1 MSPDP
6 KKSIARA
13 TLEAEKKQALTSS
26 SKTADVATPENKKK
40 SDDSKKANSKPVGS
54 AFDSANNS
62 TREAQSKLTKTLNSV
77 SNSTAS
83 NATTD
88 KTEAKNSTAGNSTS
102 MAKAASVNTTSSNST
117 DKSQT
122 KPELKEDT
130 EPTGKASEK
139 VGKSD
144 VKESGLIDVTP
155 ANSMNAQI
163 KTTVFLNGK
172 RTELKPIDVT
182 NVQTGSSMSISD
194 RIRSFFGFK

>member
-1 MSPDP
+1 
-6 KKSIARA
+6 
-13 TLEAEKKQALTSS
+13 
-26 SKTADVATPENKKK
+26 
-40 SDDSKKANSKPVGS
+40 
-54 AFDSANNS
+54 
-62 TREAQSKLTKTLNSV
+62 
-77 SNSTAS
+77 
-83 NATTD
+83 
-88 KTEAKNSTAGNSTS
+88 
-102 MAKAASVNTTSSNST
+102 MAKAAASVNTTSSNST